1 MPVTK
6 LHPAVSWQYSN
17 LRWENLLE
25 ISNLTSSRVSNL
37 KWIAILWIQH
47 EIQISKHMR
56 KGQIQ
61 LLEQKYDKSTMLIFL
76 RHLVIKKIT
85 ASIVICETL
94 CTNFQILRINT
105 GFVFNV
111 VLLFCVQY
119 CSVEDCGF
127 GWTSAHHSLVLA
139 SVLATPSENTL
150 LPMQC

>member
-47 EIQISKHMR
+47 EMQISKHMR

-61 LLEQKYDKSTMLIFL
+61 LLEQKYEKSTMLNFL
-76 RHLVIKKIT
+76 RHLVVKRIT
-85 ASIVICETL
+85 ANICETFSAQTFL
-94 CTNFQILRINT
+94 LRINT

-139 SVLATPSENTL
+139 SVPATPSENTL

>member
-1 MPVTK
+1 
-6 LHPAVSWQYSN
+6 
-17 LRWENLLE
+17 
-25 ISNLTSSRVSNL
+25 
-37 KWIAILWIQH
+37 
-47 EIQISKHMR
+47 MR

-119 CSVEDCGF
+119 CGVEDCGF
-127 GWTSAHHSLVLA
+127 G
-139 SVLATPSENTL
+139 
-150 LPMQC
+150 